1 MLSGIYPTSQ
11 PGTWKIFAKTTRKLP
26 NIFLTFLLGRKTSRS
41 RSLSV
46 ILNVLLLTLF
56 PSSCP
61 EWIRDFE
68 SVIKRY
74 FARQWKSPRFVVANA
89 AVTMMYRCT
98 IFMMYIANDTPP
110 KYRILIGY
118 WRHPLSFTTSH
129 MVSVNMAQLL
139 LSRWD
144 VDQAIRLKTS
154 YSQQN
159 IIINNWKLL
168 NKTLTHAIVYGLM
181 VDYNSYT
188 PTKFLV
194 LWLAL

>member
-1 MLSGIYPTSQ
+1 MFCFLALYVYLSPVISLFLSRMN
-11 PGTWKIFAKTTRKLP
+11 PG
-26 NIFLTFLLGRKTSRS
+26 
-41 RSLSV
+41 
-46 ILNVLLLTLF
+46 
-56 PSSCP
+56 
-61 EWIRDFE
+61 FE

-89 AVTMMYRCT
+89 AVTMMHSCT
-98 IFMMYIANDTPP
+98 ISMMYIANDTPP
-110 KYRILIGY
+110 KYCILIGY

-181 VDYNSYT
+181 VDYNQKHKKYGWW
-188 PTKFLV
+188 KL
-194 LWLAL
+194 